1 MIRTIA
7 ASSGMFL
14 RTLDMTVNVALP
26 NFAGSFGTDAQT
38 VQWVIIFYVGSTTS
52 LQLGLAAADLYSAKR
67 FFLVGLAT
75 RTAAV
80 FPIGLAPLLSWM
92 IDLRTLQAVGNG
104 LRLASA
110 SAPVISLFPPEQRG
124 RALGLLAGLGTLG
137 MIVGALGGGAL
148 GPAQG

>member
-14 RTLDMTVNVALP
+14 RTLDMTVNVVLP

-52 LQLGLAAADLYSAKR
+52 LQLGLAAAADLYGPKR

-75 RTAAV
+75 RTRPY
-80 FPIGLAPLLSWM
+80 F
-92 IDLRTLQAVGNG
+92 
-104 LRLASA
+104 
-110 SAPVISLFPPEQRG
+110 
-124 RALGLLAGLGTLG
+124 
-137 MIVGALGGGAL
+137 
-148 GPAQG
+148 